1 MTITELSIKRPSLVI
16 IVFSA
21 LIVLGLFAYRQLKYE
36 LLPKISPPIITI
48 TTIYPGASPNEV
60 ETGVTKLI
68 EDAISGMDK
77 VSDVRSSSSEGVSF
91 VTVELLQSANT
102 DLSLQDAQRKVGQI
116 TSQLPT
122 GAKAP
127 TISKFALDE
136 IPILRMGV
144 SADMD
149 SKVFYQF
156 VKDKL
161 QPLLS
166 RVPGVG
172 QIVLVGGEER
182 EIKVNLDLQK
192 LRSYG
197 LSIPQVT
204 QVIKTANLDFPTGK
218 IKDKDGQFIVR
229 IAGKL
234 TSVEGLKNL
243 TIGESRLGG
252 EIKLSDIAEVE
263 DGIKDYTNIARINF
277 RNTIGVILQKQND
290 ANAVEV
296 SKLVRKEVE
305 RIENVYKANNLKFE
319 IAQDGSLFTI
329 DAADAVKSDLALA
342 VLLVSIVMLMFL
354 HSVRNS
360 LIVLVAI
367 PCSLISTFIAIW
379 ALGFSLNLM
388 TLLGLSLVVGILV
401 DDSIV
406 VLENI
411 YHHLEKKEESRLAAL
426 RGRNEIGFAALAITF
441 VDVAV
446 FLPLTLVGG
455 LVGNILREFSAV
467 VVVSTLM
474 SLFVSF
480 TVTPMLA
487 SRFAKLERLT
497 KRTLLGRFAVWF
509 EKKFKEL
516 TEKYVVLLNW
526 ALKNRIKV
534 AMLTVAAFI
543 ATFALIP
550 LGFIGA
556 EFMTQSDR
564 GEFAVALELAPGTT
578 IEQTNK
584 ASQQVEKMIG
594 RMPEVERIYSN
605 VGVSSEGL
613 LGFSSSNTTEIT
625 VTLIP
630 KEQRIKSTEEVGND
644 IKKMAQTIPGVK
656 VRINPIGIFGVANQT
671 PIQLIVNGPEY
682 STVLK
687 TATNLENIIKTIP
700 GTADVRLSATDGN
713 PETRIEIDRRKLTSF
728 GLSIAEVGQTLQVA
742 LTGDDN
748 STLRDGETEYDI
760 RIALDQFDRSKTD
773 NLGNIS
779 FVNRKG
785 QQIYLKQFAN
795 IYRSTGPTKLSR
807 EARSAAVTIYSQVQ
821 GGRTTGAISQD
832 MEKQFKNYKF
842 PPGVTYSYQGDV
854 KNQRE
859 SFGDLGLAMLA
870 AILFTYM
877 VMVALYDSFVYPFVI
892 LFSIPLA
899 MIGAL
904 LALGLT
910 LKALNIFTI
919 LGIIMLTGLVAKNA
933 ILLVDRTNF
942 MRAQGESVHDALI
955 DGVRMRIRPIFMTT
969 LTMIFAMTP
978 IALSKASGAE
988 WKSGLAWALIG
999 GLISSLLLTLII
1011 VPLVYTKVEEYRVRI
1026 PALFKRATVL
1036 LKIRKASNVP
1046 NSVAED
1052 LGLSK

>member
-1 MTITELSIKRPSLVI
+1 MTITELSIKRPSLI
-16 IVFSA
+16 IIIFSA
-21 LIVLGLFAYRQLKYE
+21 LIVLGLFAFRQLQYE

-68 EDAISGMDK
+68 EDAVSGMDK
-77 VSDVRSSSSEGVSF
+77 VSDVRSTSSEGVSF
-91 VTVELLQSANT
+91 VTIELLQSADT

-116 TSQLPT
+116 TSQLPSA
-122 GAKAP
+122 AKAP

-136 IPILRMGV
+136 LPILRMGV

-149 SKVFYQF
+149 SKTFYQF

-192 LRSYG
+192 LRTYG
-197 LSIPQVT
+197 ISIPQVT
-204 QVIKTANLDFPTGK
+204 QVIKAANLDFPTGK
-218 IKDKDGQFIVR
+218 IKDQDGQFIVR
-229 IAGKL
+229 VAGKL
-234 TSVEGLKNL
+234 TSVEDLKNL
-243 TIGESRLGG
+243 TIGESKLGG

-263 DGIKDYTNIARINF
+263 DGIKEYTNIVRINF
-277 RNTIGVILQKQND
+277 RSTIGLILQKQTD

-296 SKLVRKEVE
+296 SKLVRKEIQ
-305 RIENVYKANNLKFE
+305 RIESVYKANNLKFE
-319 IAQDGSLFTI
+319 IAQDASLFTI
-329 DAADAVKSDLALA
+329 DAANAVKSDLALA
-342 VLLVSIVMLMFL
+342 VVLVSIVMLMFL

-360 LIVLVAI
+360 VIVLIAI

-379 ALGFSLNLM
+379 ALGFTLNLM

-411 YHHLEKKEESRLAAL
+411 YHHLEKGEESKIAAL

-455 LVGNILREFSAV
+455 IVGNILREFSAV

-497 KRTLLGRFAVWF
+497 SRTLLGKFAIWF

-516 TEKYVVLLNW
+516 TENYVLLLKW

-534 AMLTVAAFI
+534 ALLTIAAFI

-564 GEFAVALELAPGTT
+564 GEFAVTLELAPGTT

-584 ASQQVEKMIG
+584 VSQQVEKMIG
-594 RMPEVERIYSN
+594 KMPEVERMYSN
-605 VGVSSEGL
+605 VGASSEGL
-613 LGFSSSNTTEIT
+613 VGFASSNSTEIT
-625 VTLIP
+625 VTLVP
-630 KEQRIKSTEEVGND
+630 KDARTKSTDQVGNE
-644 IKKMAQTIPGVK
+644 IKQMVQRIPGVK
-656 VRINPIGIFGVANQT
+656 VRINPIGIFGTANQT
-671 PIQLIVNGPEY
+671 PIQLIINGPDY
-682 STVLK
+682 NDVLK
-687 TATNLENIIKTIP
+687 TANEIQNIVKKIP
-700 GTADVRLSATDGN
+700 GTADVRLSAEGGN

-728 GLSIAEVGQTLQVA
+728 GLSVADVGQTLQVA

-748 STLRDGETEYDI
+748 STLRDGDTEYDI
-760 RIALDQFDRSKTD
+760 RIVLDQFDRSKTD

-779 FVNRKG
+779 FTNRKG

-795 IYRSTGPTKLSR
+795 IYQSTGPTKLSR
-807 EARSAAVTIYSQVQ
+807 EARSAAVTVFSQVQ

-832 MEKQFKNYKF
+832 MEKEFAKFKF
-842 PPGVTYSYQGDV
+842 PSGVTYSYQGDI

-877 VMVALYDSFVYPFVI
+877 VMVALYDSFIYPFVI

-904 LALGLT
+904 LALALT

-942 MRAQGESVHDALI
+942 MRAQGESVIDALI
-955 DGVRMRIRPIFMTT
+955 DAVKMRIRPIFMTT

-978 IALSKASGAE
+978 IAFSTSSGAE

-999 GLISSLLLTLII
+999 GLTSSLLLTLLI
-1011 VPLVYTKVEEYRVRI
+1011 VPLVYTKVEEYRLRI
-1026 PALFKRATVL
+1026 PALFKRVSEL
-1036 LKIRKASNVP
+1036 LRFKKKVAVP
-1046 NSVAED
+1046 DSVAKD